1 MSAVGI
7 LLFVSRGAI
16 LCFGLSLAVWLI
28 AAGKGQRLR
37 LFLLMIIG
45 ARMSFAAFAPAA
57 AVAPGAALPNLLAV
71 GSGTVIFLLDWAVGE
86 RLARLLGRHVKIA
99 AIAMGGIVAA
109 AALFVVAALTLTEP
123 YTFPEGRCIQHGA
136 ALPSGEYTLTAE
148 GDLGE
153 ACRVYIRKTSD
164 EEAMLR
170 KTTTL
175 YSGSMENVSFT
186 VPEDIN

>member
-16 LCFGLSLAVWLI
+16 LCFGLSLAVSLI
-28 AAGKGQRLR
+28 AAGKGQ
-37 LFLLMIIG
+37 
-45 ARMSFAAFAPAA
+45 
-57 AVAPGAALPNLLAV
+57 
-71 GSGTVIFLLDWAVGE
+71 

-99 AIAMGGIVAA
+99 AIAMGG
-109 AALFVVAALTLTEP
+109 VVAALTLTEP
-123 YTFPEGRCIQHGA
+123 YTFPEGRGIQHGA

-164 EEAMLR
+164 EEAMLG